1 MLSAMAKHK
10 LEEVRINVRTQPD
23 IKRDLE
29 ITARLRGITVSSLVN
44 LLVVREIREE
54 KAKEPAA
61 FAAVPSAHSTNGSR
75 LAPRSAGPTVTRVAE
90 GVKRR
95 KRA

>member
-10 LEEVRINVRTQPD
+10 LEEVRINVRTRPD

-29 ITARLRGITVSSLVN
+29 ITARSRGITVSSLIN

-61 FAAVPSAHSTNGSR
+61 FAAPHAESRHGRR
-75 LAPRSAGPTVTRVAE
+75 LASRSAGPMITRVE
-90 GVKRR
+90 EEVKRR